1 MSVFKLFISVSLFL
15 ACPALAQK
23 TGTLTVEVG
32 GLSDDKGQVIA
43 ALFDNAFSFPFDQ
56 NTAKRLFTAD
66 ISGRASRV
74 VFKDIP
80 YGRYA
85 VLIAHDKDFSNTM
98 KFRARFPAEGYGT
111 SNNYDA
117 GLAGLSFD
125 ASSFMFSSPEETISV
140 TARYG
145 SAADRIS
152 FPHDRLARTRGRIN
166 VKVEGL
172 RNSKGNV
179 LAALFATEEGF
190 PFEAEKAAL
199 RTYGMIAYGK
209 TEFPIE
215 DVPYGDYALV
225 LFHDESADGRFDLLP
240 NGAPAEGYGIPGNR
254 AFRYGPPTFPRASF
268 RLKEPAVEFAITMVY
283 ETACS
288 RINFPDD
295 RMGNPKGDIAV
306 RVSNVKKVKGWV
318 MGALFPAKKGFP
330 AGLDHASM
338 LTYAPA
344 EYGRTELKFPGVPYG
359 EYAIAVFHDANQD
372 GKFNRFLGVIPAEQ
386 YGASNNAVRKFGP
399 PKYERARFHLEKPRL
414 DLNIGLK

>member
-1 MSVFKLFISVSLFL
+1 MRILVLSAALL
-15 ACPALAQK
+15 AFSPCPALAQN
-23 TGTLTVEVG
+23 TGTLTVAVD
-32 GLSDDKGQVIA
+32 GLADDKGQVIA
-43 ALFDNAFSFPFDQ
+43 ALYDNPFSFPFDHT
-56 NTAKRLFTAD
+56 TAKRLFTAD
-66 ISGRASRV
+66 ISGRSSRV

-85 VLIAHDKDFSNTM
+85 VLIAHDRDFSNTM
-98 KFRARFPAEGYGT
+98 KFRARFPVEGYGT

-125 ASSFMFSSPEETISV
+125 ASSFMFSSTEETINI

-145 SAADRIS
+145 SAADKIS
-152 FPHDRLARTRGRIN
+152 FPFDRDKSPRGRIN

-179 LAALFATEEGF
+179 LAALFATEDGF
-190 PFEAEKAAL
+190 PFDAEKAAL
-199 RTYGMIAYGK
+199 RTYGMISYGK

-225 LFHDESADGRFDLLP
+225 LFHDESADGRFGLLP
-240 NGAPAEGYGIPGNR
+240 NGAPAEGYGIPGKYV
-254 AFRYGPPTFPRASF
+254 FRYGPPTFPRSSF
-268 RLKEPAVEFAITMVY
+268 RLKEPVREFAINMVY

-295 RMGNPKGDIAV
+295 RMDKPKGDIAV

-330 AGLDHASM
+330 TGLGHASM
-338 LTYAPA
+338 LTYAPVEA
-344 EYGRTELKFPGVPYG
+344 GGTGLKFPGVPYG

-386 YGASNNAVRKFGP
+386 YGASNNVLRTFGP
-399 PKYERARFHLEKPRL
+399 PEYRKARFTLEKPRL
-414 DLNIGLK
+414 ELNVGLK

>member
-1 MSVFKLFISVSLFL
+1 MSLFL

>member
-125 ASSFMFSSPEETISV
+125 ASSFMFSSPEEMISV